1 MNVFDLRHVLIEKF
15 ATMKRNAK
23 SITPLMLASLGL
35 MAAGLETVS
44 AADVD
49 LGKLP
54 PAAEKKGVTY
64 EKDIKPI
71 LEKSCFK
78 CHGPETEKP
87 KGKLRLDTL
96 QAVLKGG
103 ENGPDVV
110 PGDIKKSTLLH
121 QVAHIVD
128 EDDWMPPKD
137 NKAKIP
143 PLAKDQIAL
152 IRAWIEQGAK

>member
-1 MNVFDLRHVLIEKF
+1 MNMKLSSICPLILAGIVLPPMVK
-15 ATMKRNAK
+15 
-23 SITPLMLASLGL
+23 
-35 MAAGLETVS
+35 VS

-49 LGKLP
+49 LSKLP
-54 PAAEKKGVTY
+54 PAAAKQGVTF
-64 EKDIKPI
+64 EKDIKAI
-71 LEKSCFK
+71 VEKSCFR

-87 KGKLRLDTL
+87 KGKLRVDTL
-96 QAVLKGG
+96 QSVLKGG

-121 QVAHIVD
+121 QVAHLVD

-143 PLAKDQIAL
+143 PLAKDQVAL

>member
-1 MNVFDLRHVLIEKF
+1 MK
-15 ATMKRNAK
+15 ATPIK
-23 SITPLMLASLGL
+23 SLTLASLGL
-35 MAAGLETVS
+35 IAGGLLAVH
-44 AADVD
+44 ADDVD
-49 LGKLP
+49 LSKLP
-54 PAAEKKGVTY
+54 PAADKKGVTF

-71 LEKSCFK
+71 FEKSCFK

-87 KGKLRLDTL
+87 KGKLRVDTL

-121 QVAHIVD
+121 QIAQIVD

-143 PLAKDQIAL
+143 PLAKDQVAL

>member
-1 MNVFDLRHVLIEKF
+1 MGTSMLLSL
-15 ATMKRNAK
+15 NAW
-23 SITPLMLASLGL
+23 
-35 MAAGLETVS
+35 
-44 AADVD
+44 ADAD

-54 PAAEKKGVTY
+54 PASSQKGVTY

-71 LEKSCFK
+71 FEKSCFK

-87 KGKLRLDTL
+87 KGKFRADTL
-96 QAVLKGG
+96 ASVLKGG
-103 ENGPDVV
+103 ENAPDVV
-110 PGDIKKSTLLH
+110 AGDLKKSTLLH
-121 QVAHIVD
+121 QVALIVD

-143 PLAKDQIAL
+143 PLTKEQVAL

>member
-1 MNVFDLRHVLIEKF
+1 MN
-15 ATMKRNAK
+15 ATPIK
-23 SITPLMLASLGL
+23 SLTLASLGL
-35 MAAGLETVS
+35 IAGGLLTVR
-44 AADVD
+44 AADID
-49 LGKLP
+49 LSKIP
-54 PAAEKKGVTY
+54 PSADKKGVTY

-71 LEKSCFK
+71 FEKSCFK

-96 QAVLKGG
+96 AAVLKGG

-110 PGDIKKSTLLH
+110 PGDIKKSPLLH
-121 QVAHIVD
+121 QAAQIVD

-143 PLAKDQIAL
+143 PLTKDQVAL

>member
-1 MNVFDLRHVLIEKF
+1 MN
-15 ATMKRNAK
+15 ATSIK
-23 SITPLMLASLGL
+23 SLTLASLGL
-35 MAAGLETVS
+35 IMGGLPPVH

-49 LGKLP
+49 VSKLP
-54 PAAEKKGVTY
+54 PAADKKGVTY
-64 EKDIKPI
+64 EKDIKPVF
-71 LEKSCFK
+71 EKSCYK

-87 KGKLRLDTL
+87 KGKLRVDTL
-96 QAVLKGG
+96 AAVLKGG

-110 PGDIKKSTLLH
+110 PGDIKKSPLLH
-121 QVAHIVD
+121 QVGQIVD

-143 PLAKDQIAL
+143 PLTKDQVAL

>member
-1 MNVFDLRHVLIEKF
+1 MN
-15 ATMKRNAK
+15 ATSIK
-23 SITPLMLASLGL
+23 SLTLAGLGL
-35 MAAGLETVS
+35 IVGGLV
-44 AADVD
+44 AVHADDVD
-49 LGKLP
+49 LSKLP
-54 PAAEKKGVTY
+54 PAADKKGVTY

-71 LEKSCFK
+71 FEKSCFK

-96 QAVLKGG
+96 QAVMKGG

-110 PGDIKKSTLLH
+110 SGDIKKSSLLH
-121 QVAHIVD
+121 QVARLVD

-143 PLAKDQIAL
+143 PLQKDHVAL
-152 IRAWIEQGAK
+152 IRAWIEQGA

>member
-1 MNVFDLRHVLIEKF
+1 VLI
-15 ATMKRNAK
+15 K
-23 SITPLMLASLGL
+23 SLHQQMNTSSMNSLTLAGVGLITFGLLALP
-35 MAAGLETVS
+35 

-54 PAAEKKGVTY
+54 PATDKKGVTF
-64 EKDIKPI
+64 EKDIKPMF
-71 LEKSCFK
+71 EKSCFK

-96 QAVLKGG
+96 PAALKGG
-103 ENGPDVV
+103 ENGPDIV

-121 QVAHIVD
+121 QVARLTD

-143 PLAKDQIAL
+143 PLTKDQVGL